1 MSDLENQQ
9 LYIKIVSKVDSLNTH
24 LRGYRNNT
32 RDIFDLPGEHTVVRR
47 RGINGEFSQE
57 TYKHELEKLNNLY
70 DEIIQIMESKITEG
84 ENEDEKENEDEDDNR
99 EERRI
104 DVLRSLKQ
112 ERDKYNIMPRMNITQ
127 QRAKTREE
135 IAEEHKYDHWW
146 LGGKRRKTKSRKMK
160 RRKTKR
166 RKTRRRKTKK

>member
-9 LYIKIVSKVDSLNTH
+9 SYIKIISKVDSLNTH

-47 RGINGEFSQE
+47 RGFNGEFSE
-57 TYKHELEKLNNLY
+57 ESYNHELEKLNNLY
-70 DEIIQIMESKITEG
+70 DEIIKIMESKITEG
-84 ENEDEKENEDEDDNR
+84 ENEDEKENEDEDGNR
-99 EERRI
+99 DERRI

-112 ERDKYNIMPRMNITQ
+112 ERDKYNIPRINKPQ
-127 QRAKTREE
+127 QRAKTSEE

-146 LGGKRRKTKSRKMK
+146 LGGKRRKTKRRKTK

-166 RKTRRRKTKK
+166 RKTKRRKN